1 MVRVFRLHF
10 STQAVFIAIVDLF
23 AIALMVLLIFYQPTH
38 FGTWNE
44 HGTRYIIPSVLLLT
58 LWLWTLYTLDLYD
71 TKMLRPPRILLQRM
85 ATALGIVSLIGAIV
99 LGFTHDISRTRIR
112 LELLI
117 ITYAVIS
124 TIFRSIIDWFS
135 MYWGTGERLLVIGSK
150 SQMRFAEESIRSN
163 PIMRIQALGLAEP
176 CTPPSIASS
185 NTLHLESE
193 LICLNKLVQ
202 LYRPN
207 RIVLENDVF
216 LNKETQQ
223 SLLHLRAQGISI
235 NSADE
240 LYGMMHGKVP
250 VNSISAMTL
259 MYGAPFQGTSFIHK
273 MHHFINMLLALIII
287 LILLPVGVLISL
299 AIVLESWGP
308 VFYSQERVGFRGKL
322 FHVIKFR
329 SMRVDAEN
337 DTGPIWASKKDPR
350 VTRVGSVLRKLRMDE
365 IPQLWNVLRGDM
377 NLVGPRPERPH
388 FVNILRDH
396 ISFYDLR
403 HSVRPGITG
412 WAQVMAAYGDS
423 IESSLLK
430 VEYDIFYIQHKSI
443 SFDMYILLRTIK
455 IALWGR
461 GSQ

>member
-1 MVRVFRLHF
+1 MVRVFRLDF
-10 STQAVFIAIVDLF
+10 STQAVYIAIVDLF
-23 AIALMVLLIFYQPTH
+23 AIALMVLFIFYQPTP
-38 FGTWNE
+38 FGTWSE
-44 HGTRYIIPSVLLLT
+44 HPTRYIIPSVLLLT
-58 LWLWTLYTLDLYD
+58 LWLWTLYMFDLYD
-71 TKMLRPPRILLQRM
+71 TKMLRPPRVLLQRV

-99 LGFTHDISRTRIR
+99 IGFTHDISRTQIR

-117 ITYAVIS
+117 IAYAIFS
-124 TIFRSIIDWFS
+124 TILRSMIDWFNI
-135 MYWGTGERLLVIGSK
+135 YWGTGERLLVVGSK
-150 SQMRFAEESIRSN
+150 SRMRFAEESIRSN
-163 PIMRIQALGLAEP
+163 PIIRIQALGLAEP
-176 CTPPSIASS
+176 CAPPSITSS

-193 LICLNKLVQ
+193 LSCLNKLVQ

-207 RIVLENDVF
+207 RIILDNDVF

-235 NSADE
+235 NTADE
-240 LYGMMHGKVP
+240 LYEMIHGKVP
-250 VNSISAMTL
+250 VNSISIMTL

-273 MHHFINMLLALIII
+273 IHHFINMLLALIIM

-308 VFYSQERVGFRGKL
+308 VFYRQERVGFRGKP
-322 FHVIKFR
+322 FHVTKFR

-337 DTGPIWASKKDPR
+337 DTGPTWASKKDPR

-365 IPQLWNVLRGDM
+365 IPQLWNVLQGDM
-377 NLVGPRPERPH
+377 DLVGPRPERPH
-388 FVNILRDH
+388 FVNILRNH
-396 ISFYDLR
+396 IPFYDLR

-430 VEYDIFYIQHKSI
+430 VEYDIFYIQRKSI
-443 SFDMYILLRTIK
+443 RFDMYILLRTVK